1 MTDRFELPFSLSGGD
16 GMKNESENIDGT
28 VGDAFNE
35 TDDFCEECCCFDIE
49 ACELLHSQ
57 GCNVNT
63 TCCW

>member
-1 MTDRFELPFSLSGGD
+1 
-16 GMKNESENIDGT
+16 MKNESENIDGT
-28 VGDAFNE
+28 VGDEFNE